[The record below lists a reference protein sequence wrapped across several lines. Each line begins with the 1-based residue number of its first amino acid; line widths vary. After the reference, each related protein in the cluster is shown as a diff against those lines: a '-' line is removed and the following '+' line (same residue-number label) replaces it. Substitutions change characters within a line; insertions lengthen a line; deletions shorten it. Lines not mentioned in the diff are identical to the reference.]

1 MIRNVTNDYTPRA
14 VLFDF
19 GGVLATEGFREG
31 LQEIAR
37 RQGLDPLEVH
47 LVGMAAIYDSGY
59 ITAQGSEAGFW
70 AMMRERTGLAGT
82 DEELSAKI
90 LGRFVIRP
98 RMLEA
103 ARGLRRMGI
112 ITAILSDQTDWLER
126 LDDRDLFYGEF
137 DHVFNSY
144 RLGKGK
150 RDPSLFADVVAGIGI
165 APHEALFVDDMLANV
180 ERARAEGL
188 QGIVFADEHIF
199 LAELERLLCRDM
211 R

>member
-1 MIRNVTNDYTPRA
+1 MTGNTNSDKTPRA

-37 RQGLDPLEVH
+37 RQGLDPREVH
-47 LVGMAAIYDSGY
+47 MTGMDAIYDSGY
-59 ITAQGSEAGFW
+59 IVGNGSEAEFW
-70 AMMRERTGLAGT
+70 AVMRERTGLAGT
-82 DEELSAKI
+82 DEELSGEI
-90 LGRFVIRP
+90 LGRFVVRP

-103 ARGLRRMGI
+103 VRRLRGMGI

-126 LDDRDLFYGEF
+126 LDDRDLFYVEF

-150 RDPSLFADVVAGIGI
+150 RDPSLFADVVAGVGI
-165 APHEALFVDDMLANV
+165 VPHEALFVDDMPANV
-180 ERARAEGL
+180 ERAKHEGL
-188 QGIVFADEHIF
+188 QGMVFADEEGF
-199 LAELERLLCRDM
+199 LAELERLFS
-211 R
+211 

>member
-1 MIRNVTNDYTPRA
+1 MTGNTTRVKAPRA

-37 RQGLDPLEVH
+37 HQGLDPREVH
-47 LVGMAAIYDSGY
+47 MTGMDAIYDSGY
-59 ITAQGSEAGFW
+59 IVGKGSEAGFW
-70 AMMRERTGLAGT
+70 AMMRERTGLVGT
-82 DEELSAKI
+82 DEELSGEI

-98 RMLEA
+98 LMLEA
-103 ARGLRRMGI
+103 VQRLRRMGI

-126 LDDRDLFYGEF
+126 LDDRDLFYNEF

-150 RDPSLFADVVAGIGI
+150 REPTLFADVVAGVGI
-165 APHEALFVDDMLANV
+165 LPHEALFVDDMPANV
-180 ERARAEGL
+180 ERAMDEGL
-188 QGIVFADEHIF
+188 QGFLFTDEEDF
-199 LAELERLLCRDM
+199 LAQMEKLYT
-211 R
+211 

>member
-1 MIRNVTNDYTPRA
+1 MTGNTTENNTLRA

-37 RQGLDPLEVH
+37 CQGLDPLEVH
-47 LVGMAAIYDSGY
+47 MTGMDAIYDSGY
-59 ITAQGSEAGFW
+59 IVGNGSEAEFW
-70 AMMRERTGLAGT
+70 AVMRERTGLAGT
-82 DEELSAKI
+82 DKDLTGEI
-90 LGRFVIRP
+90 LDRFVIRP

-103 ARGLRRMGI
+103 VRRLRGMGI

-150 RDPSLFADVVAGIGI
+150 RDPSLFADVVAGIGT
-165 APHEALFVDDMLANV
+165 APHEALFVDDMPANV
-180 ERARAEGL
+180 ERAKDEGL
-188 QGIVFADEHIF
+188 QGMVFADEEGF
-199 LAELERLLCRDM
+199 LAELKRIFS
-211 R
+211 

>member
-1 MIRNVTNDYTPRA
+1 MTGNTNRDKTPRA

-47 LVGMAAIYDSGY
+47 MTGMDAIYDSGY
-59 ITAQGSEAGFW
+59 IVGNGSEAEFW
-70 AMMRERTGLAGT
+70 SVMRERTGLAGT
-82 DEELSAKI
+82 DKDLTGEI
-90 LGRFVIRP
+90 LDRFVIRP

-103 ARGLRRMGI
+103 VRRLRGMGI

-126 LDDRDLFYGEF
+126 LDNRDLFYGEF

-150 RDPSLFADVVAGIGI
+150 RDPSLFADVVARVGIV
-165 APHEALFVDDMLANV
+165 PHEALFVDDMPANV
-180 ERARAEGL
+180 ERAKDEGM
-188 QGIVFADEHIF
+188 QGMVFADEEGF
-199 LAELERLLCRDM
+199 LAELQRLFS
-211 R
+211 

>member
-1 MIRNVTNDYTPRA
+1 MTENNTSDKTPRA
-14 VLFDF
+14 VLFDY

-47 LVGMAAIYDSGY
+47 RAGMDAIYDSGY
-59 ITAQGSEAGFW
+59 ITGQGGEAEFW
-70 AMMRERTGLAGT
+70 AMMRERTGLVGI
-82 DEELSAKI
+82 DEELRGEI

-103 ARGLRRMGI
+103 VRLLRRSGI

-126 LDDRDLFYGEF
+126 LDDRDLFYSEF

-150 RDPSLFADVVAGIGI
+150 RDPSLFADVVAGIGV
-165 APHEALFVDDMLANV
+165 APGEALFVDDMPANV

-188 QGIVFADEHIF
+188 RGMVFADEESF
-199 LAELERLLCRDM
+199 LAELERLFSLDM
-211 R
+211 

>member
-1 MIRNVTNDYTPRA
+1 MTGNTTRVKAPRA

-37 RQGLDPLEVH
+37 LQGLDPREVH
-47 LVGMAAIYDSGY
+47 MTGMDAIYDSGY
-59 ITAQGSEAGFW
+59 IVGKGSEAGFW
-70 AMMRERTGLAGT
+70 AMMRERTGLVGT
-82 DEELSAKI
+82 DEELSGEI

-98 RMLEA
+98 LMLEA
-103 ARGLRRMGI
+103 VQRLRRMGI

-126 LDDRDLFYGEF
+126 LDDRDLFYSEF

-150 RDPSLFADVVAGIGI
+150 REPTLFADVVACVGIL
-165 APHEALFVDDMLANV
+165 PHEALFVDDMPANV
-180 ERARAEGL
+180 ELAMDEGL
-188 QGIVFADEHIF
+188 QVILFTDEEDF
-199 LAELERLLCRDM
+199 LAKMEKLFT
-211 R
+211 